1 MMGKKVDEG
10 RQGFETN
17 QQASTPERALVD
29 EGRLLTDKQLRT
41 LAHEYFK
48 IGTNKNSLQAG
59 HWIGL
64 AKHLLI
70 AQQKLTVAEKDDEWT
85 EKLDNHSAR
94 LTQVLERD
102 MRAECQQRVEK
113 AVAFIESYFV
123 TTIEPDGIKLHHIDG
138 PEWES
143 VKERLLR
150 IN

>member
-1 MMGKKVDEG
+1 MKELKADEG

-29 EGRLLTDKQLRT
+29 EGMLLTDKKLRT

-48 IGTNKNSLQAG
+48 IGTNKNTLQAG

-70 AQQKLTVAEKDDEWT
+70 AQ
-85 EKLDNHSAR
+85 
-94 LTQVLERD
+94 RD
-102 MRAECQQRVEK
+102 LAASSMDAECQQRVGK